1 MMTTPKIRYGCTGT
15 HGGENKMCDHCA
27 NNIENYD
34 DETAEC
40 KHDDMDGEYYLDS
53 VQYEIMQETDEL
65 LKRIDEVTL
74 SGT

>member
-1 MMTTPKIRYGCTGT
+1 MQDLKAILKEARKYV
-15 HGGENKMCDHCA
+15 EKA
-27 NNIENYD
+27 NHD
-34 DETAEC
+34 AEC

-65 LKRIDEVTL
+65 LKRIDEATL